1 MSNGVLQVGSTGEQV
16 QVVQRALVAAGFD
29 PGPIDGIFGQRTER
43 AVKSFQAIQGL
54 TIDGKVGSATLSAL
68 RGLRIRTISIR
79 QPRPFDLVGDPILVA
94 GMIVAFEATFRARV
108 LDANGNVLVDE
119 TKTLGRGD
127 AITEVFFQL
136 AVGTPPTAQG
146 SVDIFEESAEDG
158 SVVNRSLI
166 PVVLGKGIM
175 STYGS
180 FQPYTVRQGD
190 TLSSIAQS
198 FYGSS
203 SLFNR
208 IFLAI
213 PHQLK
218 DPNEIATGQ
227 VLRIPI
233 E

>member
-16 QVVQRALVAAGFD
+16 KVVQRALAAAGFD
-29 PGPIDGIFGQRTER
+29 PGPIDGVFGQRTER

-79 QPRPFDLVGDPILVA
+79 QPRPFDLLGDPILVA

-127 AITEVFFQL
+127 AITEVSFQL
-136 AVGTPPTAQG
+136 ATGTPPTAQG

-158 SVVNRSLI
+158 SPVNRNLI

-175 STYGS
+175 STYGG

-208 IFLAI
+208 IFLAN

>member
-16 QVVQRALVAAGFD
+16 KVVQRALAAAGFD
-29 PGPIDGIFGQRTER
+29 PGPIDGVFGQRTER

-54 TIDGKVGSATLSAL
+54 TIDGKVGPATLSAL
-68 RGLRIRTISIR
+68 RGLWIRSISIR

-127 AITEVFFQL
+127 AITEVSFQL
-136 AVGTPPTAQG
+136 ATGTPPTAQE

-158 SVVNRSLI
+158 SVVNRNLI
-166 PVVLGKGIM
+166 PVVFGMGIM
-175 STYGS
+175 STYGG

-198 FYGSS
+198 FYGNSG
-203 SLFNR
+203 LFNR
-208 IFLAI
+208 IFLAN

-218 DPNEIATGQ
+218 DPDEIAPGQ
-227 VLRIPI
+227 ALRIPV